1 VSHAARVDGRL
12 VTGAR
17 VAGRATIE
25 RLLASHDTSETY
37 LATDD
42 ATGTKL
48 VVRLL
53 WLRGTAAWK
62 KVELFEREAAVLAA
76 LDHPDVPRV
85 LWSHTCTQASD
96 GALEIAGGASAE
108 DPTSA
113 GREPPAERA
122 EEVVFALAKTFVE
135 GETLAE
141 RIARGPLSTAEVLRI
156 GAQVADVLA
165 YLHGRSPPIVHRD
178 VKPSNVVLRPPHGH
192 AAVIDFG
199 SVADP
204 ARFGEG
210 GSTLAGTFGYIAPEQ
225 VIGDAS
231 PKSDLYALG
240 AMLLACLT
248 GRAPSELPR
257 EGLRFAVERIVPDA
271 PLARLLGEL
280 VAPDPRDRPRG
291 AVEAATKL
299 RALLAVRTGGAAREW
314 IVATKGLT
322 VESEKGDG
330 LDAAWSTVRERWQDE
345 AAHDR
350 FLRLCATQDQLAFA
364 GHCYRSVLDEAP
376 DDPIAKRGK
385 DRVLAQALALLAA
398 HATPR
403 SDRTTLK
410 KVVRAVVAFV
420 TLVIAI
426 LTIVYMVRR

>member
-1 VSHAARVDGRL
+1 
-12 VTGAR
+12 
-17 VAGRATIE
+17 
-25 RLLASHDTSETY
+25 
-37 LATDD
+37 
-42 ATGTKL
+42 
-48 VVRLL
+48 
-53 WLRGTAAWK
+53 
-62 KVELFEREAAVLAA
+62 
-76 LDHPDVPRV
+76 
-85 LWSHTCTQASD
+85 
-96 GALEIAGGASAE
+96 
-108 DPTSA
+108 
-113 GREPPAERA
+113 
-122 EEVVFALAKTFVE
+122 
-135 GETLAE
+135 
-141 RIARGPLSTAEVLRI
+141 
-156 GAQVADVLA
+156 
-165 YLHGRSPPIVHRD
+165 
-178 VKPSNVVLRPPHGH
+178 
-192 AAVIDFG
+192 
-199 SVADP
+199 
-204 ARFGEG
+204 
-210 GSTLAGTFGYIAPEQ
+210 
-225 VIGDAS
+225 
-231 PKSDLYALG
+231 
-240 AMLLACLT
+240 MLLACLT

-291 AVEAATKL
+291 AVEAATRL
-299 RALLAVRTGGAAREW
+299 RALLAARGGGAARER
-314 IVATKGLT
+314 VPTTNGLT
-322 VESEKGDG
+322 ASGSAKDDG

-364 GHCYRSVLDEAP
+364 GHCYRSALDEAP